1 MNSLIY
7 LFRFIYRIRW
17 WLLIGPALAALFVIY
32 KTQKMSH
39 TYQTRTTIYTGA
51 VSGYS
56 IDPDDSGKQDWAS
69 TNNTMDNLVNIIVSQ
84 STLRNVSLRLFAQA
98 MMYGSPDKNTNY
110 ISAANYRTLMRHVP
124 KEVVALIDK
133 NSEEN
138 TLANLED
145 YEKASPDN
153 YVYGL
158 FHYTHRHYSYQ
169 ALSKIVVKRLGNS
182 DMIQVSYESDDPGIA
197 YNTLVLLNEEFV
209 KQYKDL
215 RFGETNNVIKY
226 FEQELERTRKVLTEA
241 EDSLRDYNVE
251 KRVINYDEQTKHV
264 AVLSRDFELRYED
277 TRIELANTQRLME
290 VMDDRIDEHVKQL
303 RNNTLFVDKLRT
315 ISNLTARITTLE
327 SFQNDTLA
335 QALDQPLTARPAG
348 SSTTSISSLKRQL
361 AKAQG
366 ELTELTHALGT
377 QYYTKEGLSTSTLV
391 DQWLD
396 VLIRNEKAKAEMKV
410 LQEWK
415 DRLDDRYVFYAPV
428 GTTIKR
434 KQREINFT
442 EQSYLSILHGLN
454 MARLK
459 QKSLQITSATLKVI
473 NPPSFPIAA
482 MPTKRKV
489 MVLAAFFGTM
499 IFILGYFI
507 LLELLDRT
515 LRDKVRAE
523 RITKGRVIGTFP
535 GKAYLGQRRF
545 TKQYR
550 EIASRY
556 IGNAAV
562 NYFDPAKQPNVL
574 NILSTERG
582 DGKSLIAEHLAAFFR
597 EANMKVRIVSWNK
610 DFDIERKEY
619 LLAEKLGDFVH
630 DTPGE
635 VPLAEADVVL
645 VEYPPFATSSV
656 PKELLRHAALS
667 IVIAPANRTWKD
679 TDQLLFEKAEKLSGR
694 TPVVLCLNCA
704 GRDVVQTFTGLM
716 PPYSRLRRLGY
727 QISQFGFTA
736 VK

>member
-315 ISNLTARITTLE
+315 ISNLTARITTCL
-327 SFQNDTLA
+327 LY
-335 QALDQPLTARPAG
+335 
-348 SSTTSISSLKRQL
+348 TS
-361 AKAQG
+361 
-366 ELTELTHALGT
+366 
-377 QYYTKEGLSTSTLV
+377 
-391 DQWLD
+391 
-396 VLIRNEKAKAEMKV
+396 
-410 LQEWK
+410 
-415 DRLDDRYVFYAPV
+415 
-428 GTTIKR
+428 
-434 KQREINFT
+434 
-442 EQSYLSILHGLN
+442 
-454 MARLK
+454 
-459 QKSLQITSATLKVI
+459 
-473 NPPSFPIAA
+473 PSP
-482 MPTKRKV
+482 
-489 MVLAAFFGTM
+489 
-499 IFILGYFI
+499 
-507 LLELLDRT
+507 
-515 LRDKVRAE
+515 RD
-523 RITKGRVIGTFP
+523 
-535 GKAYLGQRRF
+535 
-545 TKQYR
+545 
-550 EIASRY
+550 
-556 IGNAAV
+556 
-562 NYFDPAKQPNVL
+562 
-574 NILSTERG
+574 
-582 DGKSLIAEHLAAFFR
+582 
-597 EANMKVRIVSWNK
+597 
-610 DFDIERKEY
+610 
-619 LLAEKLGDFVH
+619 
-630 DTPGE
+630 
-635 VPLAEADVVL
+635 
-645 VEYPPFATSSV
+645 
-656 PKELLRHAALS
+656 
-667 IVIAPANRTWKD
+667 
-679 TDQLLFEKAEKLSGR
+679 
-694 TPVVLCLNCA
+694 
-704 GRDVVQTFTGLM
+704 
-716 PPYSRLRRLGY
+716 
-727 QISQFGFTA
+727 
-736 VK
+736 

>member
-415 DRLDDRYVFYAPV
+415 DRLDDRYVFYASPPLPQNQ
-428 GTTIKR
+428 TT
-434 KQREINFT
+434 
-442 EQSYLSILHGLN
+442 
-454 MARLK
+454 
-459 QKSLQITSATLKVI
+459 
-473 NPPSFPIAA
+473 P
-482 MPTKRKV
+482 
-489 MVLAAFFGTM
+489 
-499 IFILGYFI
+499 
-507 LLELLDRT
+507 
-515 LRDKVRAE
+515 
-523 RITKGRVIGTFP
+523 
-535 GKAYLGQRRF
+535 
-545 TKQYR
+545 
-550 EIASRY
+550 
-556 IGNAAV
+556 
-562 NYFDPAKQPNVL
+562 
-574 NILSTERG
+574 RG
-582 DGKSLIAEHLAAFFR
+582 IWHC
-597 EANMKVRIVSWNK
+597 
-610 DFDIERKEY
+610 
-619 LLAEKLGDFVH
+619 
-630 DTPGE
+630 P
-635 VPLAEADVVL
+635 
-645 VEYPPFATSSV
+645 
-656 PKELLRHAALS
+656 
-667 IVIAPANRTWKD
+667 
-679 TDQLLFEKAEKLSGR
+679 
-694 TPVVLCLNCA
+694 
-704 GRDVVQTFTGLM
+704 
-716 PPYSRLRRLGY
+716 
-727 QISQFGFTA
+727 A
-736 VK
+736 VKSCPV

>member
-98 MMYGSPDKNTNY
+98 MMYGSPDKNTNH

-348 SSTTSISSLKRQL
+348 SSTTSISSLKQQL

-415 DRLDDRYVFYAPV
+415 DRLDDRYVFYAPESDQPALV
-428 GTTIKR
+428 PDRSDAHQAQGDGTGRILRHDDLHPRLLHPARTARPDAARPGTHRTDYRRTRAGRLPRTR
-434 KQREINFT
+434 KIPVPKLHESMQTGGLAISGQCGTQLFQTREAQRH
-442 EQSYLSILHGLN
+442 Q
-454 MARLK
+454 
-459 QKSLQITSATLKVI
+459 
-473 NPPSFPIAA
+473 
-482 MPTKRKV
+482 
-489 MVLAAFFGTM
+489 
-499 IFILGYFI
+499 
-507 LLELLDRT
+507 
-515 LRDKVRAE
+515 
-523 RITKGRVIGTFP
+523 
-535 GKAYLGQRRF
+535 
-545 TKQYR
+545 
-550 EIASRY
+550 
-556 IGNAAV
+556 
-562 NYFDPAKQPNVL
+562 PAKHRHRHRQKFPRRTTQNL
-574 NILSTERG
+574 LRRDRAKRPAGHLSSGFHR
-582 DGKSLIAEHLAAFFR
+582 R
-597 EANMKVRIVSWNK
+597 
-610 DFDIERKEY
+610 
-619 LLAEKLGDFVH
+619 AEKL
-630 DTPGE
+630 PAR
-635 VPLAEADVVL
+635 AEPQRL
-645 VEYPPFATSSV
+645 HS
-656 PKELLRHAALS
+656 
-667 IVIAPANRTWKD
+667 
-679 TDQLLFEKAEKLSGR
+679 
-694 TPVVLCLNCA
+694 CLGPEA
-704 GRDVVQTFTGLM
+704 GRRT
-716 PPYSRLRRLGY
+716 
-727 QISQFGFTA
+727 
-736 VK
+736 

>member
-459 QKSLQITSATLKVI
+459 QKSLQIAS
-473 NPPSFPIAA
+473 PP
-482 MPTKRKV
+482 R
-489 MVLAAFFGTM
+489 
-499 IFILGYFI
+499 
-507 LLELLDRT
+507 
-515 LRDKVRAE
+515 
-523 RITKGRVIGTFP
+523 
-535 GKAYLGQRRF
+535 
-545 TKQYR
+545 
-550 EIASRY
+550 
-556 IGNAAV
+556 
-562 NYFDPAKQPNVL
+562 
-574 NILSTERG
+574 
-582 DGKSLIAEHLAAFFR
+582 
-597 EANMKVRIVSWNK
+597 
-610 DFDIERKEY
+610 
-619 LLAEKLGDFVH
+619 
-630 DTPGE
+630 
-635 VPLAEADVVL
+635 
-645 VEYPPFATSSV
+645 
-656 PKELLRHAALS
+656 
-667 IVIAPANRTWKD
+667 
-679 TDQLLFEKAEKLSGR
+679 
-694 TPVVLCLNCA
+694 
-704 GRDVVQTFTGLM
+704 
-716 PPYSRLRRLGY
+716 
-727 QISQFGFTA
+727 
-736 VK
+736 